1 MIPCCVFCGEKDPHK
16 LTMST
21 RIVNGKAVTID
32 ACFNCYWREKFEAG
46 GEDGMLSEREADRKG
61 IFEEREPSAAGI
73 QERIKLKG

>member
-21 RIVNGKAVTID
+21 RIVNGKSVTID
-32 ACFNCYWREKFEAG
+32 ACFNCYWREQFVAG
-46 GEDGMLSEREADRKG
+46 GEDGMLSEGKTNRESVSKK
-61 IFEEREPSAAGI
+61 REPSAAGI

>member
-21 RIVNGKAVTID
+21 RIVNGNAVTID

-46 GEDGMLSEREADRKG
+46 GEDGMLSEGKTNREAVSEK
-61 IFEEREPSAAGI
+61 REPSAAGI